1 MPLTLPLRCGHLVA
15 RLCRPG
21 ASRASMG
28 PLSMAVPERVERA
41 RGFSVLRLRAA
52 AVPQLEMRYL
62 GRVLLH
68 AALVGA
74 ITGLAGSLFFVALE
88 VVQRF
93 LLEDLAGY
101 QPLRAY
107 GETVVEMATH
117 APFRPWLLLIL
128 PGLGALLGGALTSYF
143 APEARG
149 GGGDAMLHAFHHEG
163 GAVRRRVAPSR
174 PSLRF

>member
-1 MPLTLPLRCGHLVA
+1 
-15 RLCRPG
+15 
-21 ASRASMG
+21 
-28 PLSMAVPERVERA
+28 MAVPERVERA

-88 VVQRF
+88 VVQRL

-149 GGGDAMLHAFHHEG
+149 AEATRCCTPSTMRAAQSGDEWP
-163 GAVRRRVAPSR
+163 RSR
-174 PSLRF
+174 PSLRY

>member
-1 MPLTLPLRCGHLVA
+1 MSSSSESAASIAPDMPPARAARKGARIFMGSAAHLTTTLWPSGSEALSPQRQSCQHG
-15 RLCRPG
+15 RT
-21 ASRASMG
+21 
-28 PLSMAVPERVERA
+28 SMAVPGRVERA

-93 LLEDLAGY
+93 LLED
-101 QPLRAY
+101 
-107 GETVVEMATH
+107 
-117 APFRPWLLLIL
+117 
-128 PGLGALLGGALTSYF
+128 
-143 APEARG
+143 
-149 GGGDAMLHAFHHEG
+149 
-163 GAVRRRVAPSR
+163 
-174 PSLRF
+174 